1 MTLCALDESLVNK
14 WRCLWLLRAQKL
26 STISLRAFTRRDK
39 GRRLKRRVQID
50 KMAEVYF
57 DEQEKLIKIHSPG
70 AKVTGKFG
78 TSLLYQ
84 YKQFNFHPR
93 AFEVLS
99 KIDQL
104 KYREDD
110 VVLSMFPKSGS
121 TWLSECIYLVVHQ
134 YQYELASKE
143 SIELRFPQIDSP
155 SHDVFDLILE
165 QYSHPNQRRL
175 IKASIPPS
183 LMVDHG
189 AQTELAGETTP
200 KVRPKVISIFRNP
213 RDVLVSFYHHCKTV
227 KHYDIEFSFDEFFDT
242 FVAGKV
248 PCGPIW
254 LMFNEMYKYHCE
266 NPRSS
271 LMILYEDMKRDLT
284 KQIKRICCFLEKP
297 EPATDDQWYQLLDH
311 LSVERM
317 RQNRTINRH
326 DWTQLGLINPNG
338 FEFVRK
344 GQVNDWKN
352 FFSEQQSI
360 LFDQEITDRLVPEL
374 SQIYGP
380 QKY

>member
-1 MTLCALDESLVNK
+1 
-14 WRCLWLLRAQKL
+14 
-26 STISLRAFTRRDK
+26 
-39 GRRLKRRVQID
+39 
-50 KMAEVYF
+50 MAKVYF
-57 DEQEKLIKIHSPG
+57 DEEQKLIKINSPTG
-70 AKVTGKFG
+70 LAKVTGKFG

-93 AFEVLS
+93 AYEVLS

-110 VVLSMFPKSGS
+110 VILSMFPKSGS
-121 TWLSECIYLVVHQ
+121 TWLSECIYLIVHQ

-165 QYSHPNQRRL
+165 QYSQPNQTRRL
-175 IKASIPPS
+175 IKASIPPT
-183 LMVDHG
+183 LMIDNQDQQQQQQPASG
-189 AQTELAGETTP
+189 AP

-227 KHYDIEFSFDEFFDT
+227 KHYDIDFSFDEFFDT
-242 FVAGKV
+242 FVSGKV

-254 LMFNEMYKYHCE
+254 LMFNEMYKYQCE
-266 NPRSS
+266 NPKTS
-271 LMILYEDMKRDLT
+271 LMILYEDMKRDLS
-284 KQIKRICCFLEKP
+284 KQIRRICAFLEKP
-297 EPATDDQWYQLLDH
+297 EPANDDQWYQLLDH

-326 DWTQLGLINPNG
+326 DWSQLGLINPNG

-352 FFSEQQSI
+352 FFSEQQSL

-374 SQIYGP
+374 RQIYGP